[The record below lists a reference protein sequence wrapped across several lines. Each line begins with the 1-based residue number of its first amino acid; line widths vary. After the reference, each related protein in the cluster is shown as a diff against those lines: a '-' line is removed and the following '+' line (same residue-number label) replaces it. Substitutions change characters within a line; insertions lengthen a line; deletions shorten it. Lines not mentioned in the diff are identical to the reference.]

1 MSRES
6 ERRRASRIQR
16 QIEAELIAPPAAP
29 TAIGLQNL
37 SVIGL
42 QATVATPPPPGTR
55 CRITLRDE
63 GHTIEARGVVVRAGE
78 GVFAMRFEEL
88 PYESF
93 ERLQALLL
101 RHAEDPRVIAEEL
114 SDRLGF
120 LGESA

>member
-1 MSRES
+1 MSPEP
-6 ERRRASRIQR
+6 ERRRATRIQR
-16 QIEAELIAPPAAP
+16 QIEAELLAPPAAP
-29 TAIGLQNL
+29 LVIGLENL

-42 QATVATPPPPGTR
+42 KATVATPPPPGTR
-55 CRITLRDE
+55 CRVALND
-63 GHTIEARGVVVRAGE
+63 GGQAIEARGVVVRAGE

>member
-1 MSRES
+1 MPP

-16 QIEAELIAPPAAP
+16 PIEAVLFAPPATP
-29 TAIGLQNL
+29 LPIGLENL

-42 QATVATPPPPGTR
+42 KATVATPPPPGTR
-55 CRITLRDE
+55 CRVELLAD
-63 GHTIEARGVVVRAGE
+63 GQTIEARGVVVRAQE

-101 RHAEDPRVIAEEL
+101 RHADDPRMIAEEL